1 MQKYLVSCSSS
12 LHDLEKNCCQLIDS
26 ILVRLQKEVDS
37 TNSMPVRTVKQ
48 LISKN
53 FANTISLD
61 DLTKEV
67 NLSPPYLSELFK
79 NETGETIS
87 NYIQRTRIEM
97 AQHLLL
103 TTMMNVTE
111 VADAVGYAD
120 AKYFSRVFRKHLGIR
135 PSDFRYLNKWG

>member
-1 MQKYLVSCSSS
+1 MEHFSPLSQTSPLVALSAPIIARAIS
-12 LHDLEKNCCQLIDS
+12 
-26 ILVRLQKEVDS
+26 VR
-37 TNSMPVRTVKQ
+37 P
-48 LISKN
+48 
-53 FANTISLD
+53 A
-61 DLTKEV
+61 
-67 NLSPPYLSELFK
+67 K

>member
-61 DLTKEV
+61 DLAKEV
-67 NLSPPYLSELFK
+67 NLSPPYLSEL
-79 NETGETIS
+79 
-87 NYIQRTRIEM
+87 
-97 AQHLLL
+97 L
-103 TTMMNVTE
+103 V
-111 VADAVGYAD
+111 
-120 AKYFSRVFRKHLGIR
+120 
-135 PSDFRYLNKWG
+135 